1 MIRALTDE
9 PNLHSWLPCIKL
21 HVPTSCNTLPS
32 GKLNTTMI
40 QSYKIDIQYR
50 SHTSKNPT
58 SCHASTHLLSL
69 FVVPCLDIMAMW
81 FFAIQGRMA
90 MVMSMLCCISMAF
103 QRSGPVKARFVNMG
117 AGKFGQKNLGG

>member
-1 MIRALTDE
+1 
-9 PNLHSWLPCIKL
+9 
-21 HVPTSCNTLPS
+21 
-32 GKLNTTMI
+32 
-40 QSYKIDIQYR
+40 
-50 SHTSKNPT
+50 
-58 SCHASTHLLSL
+58 
-69 FVVPCLDIMAMW
+69 MAMW